1 MATLEKIRSKAGLLV
16 LVVGV
21 ALFAFIIGDFLNS
34 GSTYFRQSQEKIA
47 EVDGVVIK
55 IQEFQNRVD
64 EMNEMYKM
72 QTGSTSLPEEYQT
85 QIRQSVFDGMVQEIV
100 LNEAT
105 SDLGLTVS
113 PEELFDMVQG
123 ENISPMIQQMQMFV
137 NPQTGAF
144 DKAALLNFLKTI
156 DTENIASY
164 PADQQ
169 AQLLQ
174 ARQFW
179 MFWEKNIK
187 RQRLEQKYTTLLS
200 KAVSA
205 NKLDAKDAFDASA
218 VSSDM
223 VYAMQSYSTIPDSTI
238 QVSKSEIEKLYN
250 QRKELFK
257 QKESKVIKYISV
269 DIRPSQEDYDNASA
283 EIEALKK
290 ELATTTRV
298 ADLVAENSEIPYMDA
313 FFSENALD
321 PEMKQFVKTAAV
333 GDIYGPVFENDKYRM
348 FKLVDKTVAPDSV
361 NVSHIMLANTGDE
374 AAVQAKADSLL
385 TVLKDGGDF
394 AALAKEFSV
403 DQAAERGG
411 ELGWFTEATA
421 LRGVNE
427 DFKNTVFSTAVNG
440 YAIVKSAYGTHI
452 VKVTD
457 KTANVDKYKVAD
469 IDMTVSPSTKTYG
482 NIYNELNQFISK
494 NRDVDKLDDA
504 AKEAGY
510 SLLSNVTVTTN
521 DQVLGTIRNSRP
533 VIRWAFQNGKG
544 SISEIFECDN
554 KFVIAAVQGTLPEG
568 YRSLESVTPM
578 LRSELVA
585 QKKGEQISQAYAALD
600 CLTSVDA
607 YAQAMGASVDSVK
620 FVSFSTRRIAGI
632 GVEPKLNAMVSLA
645 QKGQVS
651 APVAGNNGVYVF
663 DVYAQNKE
671 SKTYDEAAEMKA
683 LDASNMYRFSIQAI
697 QSLVNKADVEDNR
710 IRFY

>member
-494 NRDVDKLDDA
+494 NRDIDKLDDA

-510 SLLSNVTVTTN
+510 NLLSNVTVTTN

-568 YRSLESVTPM
+568 YCSLESVTPM

-585 QKKGEQISQAYAALD
+585 QKKGEQISQALAAKN
-600 CLTSVDA
+600 LTSVDA

>member
-290 ELATTTRV
+290 KLATTTRV
-298 ADLVAENSEIPYMDA
+298 ADLVAENSEIPYVDA

-385 TVLKDGGDF
+385 AVLKDGGDF

-494 NRDVDKLDDA
+494 NRDIDKLDDA

-510 SLLSNVTVTTN
+510 NLLSNVTVTAN

-585 QKKGEQISQAYAALD
+585 QKKGEQISQALAAKN
-600 CLTSVDA
+600 LTSVDA

-645 QKGQVS
+645 QKGLVS

>member
-298 ADLVAENSEIPYMDA
+298 ADLVAENSEIPYVDA

-494 NRDVDKLDDA
+494 NRDIDKLDDA

-510 SLLSNVTVTTN
+510 NLLSNVTVTTN

-585 QKKGEQISQAYAALD
+585 QKKGEQISQALAAKN
-600 CLTSVDA
+600 LTSVDA

>member
-34 GSTYFRQSQEKIA
+34 GSTYFRQSQETVA
-47 EVDGVVIK
+47 EVDGEVIK
-55 IQEFQNRVD
+55 IQEFQDRVD
-64 EMNEMYKM
+64 EMTEMYKM

-85 QIRQSVFDGMVQEIV
+85 QIRQSVFDGMVQDIV

-105 SDLGLTVS
+105 SELGMGVG

-144 DKAALLNFLKTI
+144 DKTALLNFLKTI
-156 DTENIASY
+156 DDDNIANY

-174 ARQFW
+174 GRQFW

-205 NKLDAKDAFDASA
+205 NKLDAKDAFDGSA
-218 VSSDM
+218 VSSDI
-223 VYAMQSYSTIPDSTI
+223 VYAMQSYASIPDSTI
-238 QVSKSEIEKLYN
+238 QVSKSDIEKLYN

-257 QKESKVIKYISV
+257 QKEGKVIKYIAV
-269 DIRPSQEDYDNASA
+269 DIRPSKEDYDKASA
-283 EIEALKK
+283 EIESLKS
-290 ELATTTRV
+290 ELATSEKV
-298 ADLVAENSEIPYMDA
+298 ADLVTENSEIPYMDA
-313 FFSENALD
+313 
-321 PEMKQFVKTAAV
+321 
-333 GDIYGPVFENDKYRM
+333 PVSYTHLTLPTSDLYRL

-361 NVSHIMLANTGDE
+361 KVSHIMLANIGDE
-374 AAVQAKADSLL
+374 AAIKAKADSLL
-385 TVLKDGGDF
+385 NVLKKGGDF
-394 AALAKEFSV
+394 VALAKEYSA
-403 DQAAERGG
+403 DQAAEKGG

-421 LRGVNE
+421 LRGVND
-427 DFKNTVFSTAVNG
+427 DFKKAVFSTPVND
-440 YAIVKSAYGTHI
+440 YSIVKSLYGTHI
-452 VKVTD
+452 IKVTD
-457 KTANVDKYKVAD
+457 KTTNVDKYKVAD

-494 NRDVDKLDDA
+494 NQNIDKLDDA

-510 SLLSNVTVTTN
+510 NLLSNVTVTAN
-521 DQVLGTIRNSRP
+521 DQLLGSIKNSRP
-533 VIRWAFQNGKG
+533 VIRWAFQNNKG
-544 SISEIFECDN
+544 DISEIFECDD
-554 KFVIAAVQGTLPEG
+554 KFVIAAIQGTLPEG

-578 LRSELVA
+578 LKSELIA
-585 QKKGEQISQAYAALD
+585 QKKGEKIAQDLSAKNLS
-600 CLTSVDA
+600 SVDA
-607 YAQAMGASVDSVK
+607 YAQAMNSSADSVK
-620 FVSFSTRRIAGI
+620 FVSFATRRIAGI

-645 QKGQVS
+645 QKDQLS
-651 APVAGNNGVYVF
+651 APVVGNNGVYVF
-663 DVYAQNKE
+663 KVYEQNKDA
-671 SKTYDEAAEMKA
+671 KNYDEAAEIKA
-683 LDASNMYRFSIQAI
+683 LDASNAYRFGFQAI